1 MNNKNIVVGILA
13 HVDSGKTT
21 LSEALLYLCGEI
33 RKLGR
38 VDRRDAFLD
47 TNEIERDRGI
57 TIFSKQAVFKN
68 GNTLITLLDTPGHVD
83 FSAETERTL
92 SVLDYAILVVS
103 ATDGIQSHTMSLWN
117 VLKKYNVP
125 VFIFVNKMDMV
136 TADKAM
142 VMSQIKEKLSDSC
155 FDFNDIDNQLE
166 NIAMSSE
173 FLMNEYLKTDGL
185 SPRSLSYEIKSRKL
199 FPCYFGSALKTDG
212 VNELLKGI
220 DSYTV
225 SFIPKA
231 DFAAKVYKI
240 SSDEKG
246 QRLTH
251 LKITGGEL
259 NVKDIICGEKLN
271 EIRIYNGQK
280 YSNVQKALPGT
291 VCVVTGLNNTFSGQ
305 GLGIESNSDALS
317 FQPVFS
323 YKVSFP
329 KGTDMGTALKNL
341 QKLEQEDSQLHVVWN
356 SQLEEIHI
364 QLMGEVQSEVL
375 RRIIYE
381 RFNTEV
387 EFTRG
392 SIVYKETISDTVL
405 GVGHFEPLRHYAE
418 VHLLLEPAPS
428 GSGIIFKNNCRD
440 DILDKNWQNLIMTH
454 LKEKTHIG
462 VLTGSPITDIKISL
476 VAARAHKKHTE
487 GGDFRQATYRAVRQG
502 LMQAQSVLLEPWYS
516 FVLELPTNNLGR
528 AMTDIQN
535 MNGKF
540 GPPEQNGDISVIKG
554 SAPVSAMSD
563 YHKDVTAY
571 TRGAGKLRCTFD
583 CYRPCSNQQE
593 IIDAISYNSEQ
604 DIENTADSVFCSH
617 GAGFIVKWNE
627 VFNHMHIEKTDLND
641 KPIVAVQ
648 PVKRQS
654 SGYIDE
660 QELIQIFERTYG
672 KIQRKT
678 YQQLNTVKESSKKV
692 TAQKPKKSVPI
703 DGEYLLIDGYNI
715 LFSWFD
721 LHNADNRELDY
732 VRTMLISRISNYAA
746 MNSKK
751 IIIVFDA
758 YKVKDNPGSIEQNGN
773 ITVVYTKE
781 AETADSYIEK
791 AVKSIGKNYRTWVAT
806 SDRLEQIIIF
816 GTGVYRISAQELL
829 KEIESTEQQI
839 KELMDDIN
847 RDL

>member
-1 MNNKNIVVGILA
+1 MNTKNTVIGILA

-21 LSEALLYLCGEI
+21 LSEAFLYLCGEI

-68 GNTLITLLDTPGHVD
+68 GDTTITLLDTPGHVD
-83 FSAETERTL
+83 FSAEAERTL
-92 SVLDYAILVVS
+92 SVLDYAVLVVS
-103 ATDGIQSHTMSLWN
+103 ATDGVQSHTAALWKI
-117 VLKKYNVP
+117 LQKYNVP
-125 VFIFVNKMDMV
+125 VFIFVNKMDMAG
-136 TADKAM
+136 TDKSAIL
-142 VMSQIKEKLSDSC
+142 SEIKEKLSDNC
-155 FDFNDIDNQLE
+155 FDFVNIDNQLE

-173 FLMNEYLKTDGL
+173 YLMNEFLKTDNL
-185 SPRSLSYEIKSRKL
+185 SNDSIAYEIKNRKI

-212 VNELLKGI
+212 VDKLLNGL
-220 DSYTV
+220 DLYTV
-225 SFIPKA
+225 PFIAKR
-231 DFAAKVYKI
+231 DFGAKVYKI
-240 SSDEKG
+240 SSDDKG

-251 LKITGGEL
+251 MKITGGEL
-259 NVKDIICGEKLN
+259 NVKDIINGEKLN
-271 EIRIYNGQK
+271 ELRIYNGVK
-280 YSNVQKALPGT
+280 YNNIQKALPGT

-305 GLGIESNSDALS
+305 GLGIESNSDELS

-323 YKVSFP
+323 YKIDFP
-329 KGTDMGTALKNL
+329 EGTDLTSALKNL
-341 QKLEQEDSQLHVVWN
+341 KRLEEEDSQLHIVWN

-375 RRIIYE
+375 KRIISD
-381 RFNTEV
+381 RFNMKI
-387 EFTRG
+387 EFSQG
-392 SIVYKETISDTVL
+392 GIVYKETIKDAVL

-418 VHLLLEPAPS
+418 VHIMLEPAPV
-428 GSGIIFKNNCRD
+428 GSGIIFRNNCHD
-440 DILDKNWQNLIMTH
+440 DSLDKNWQNLIMTH

-462 VLTGSPITDIKISL
+462 VLTGSPVTDIKISL

-516 FVLELPTNNLGR
+516 FVLELPTANLGR

-535 MNGKF
+535 MNGNLNS
-540 GPPEQNGDISVIKG
+540 PEQNGDISILKG
-554 SAPVSAMSD
+554 SAPVSKMSE
-563 YHKDVTAY
+563 YQKDVTAY
-571 TRGAGKLRCTFD
+571 TRGAGHLRCTFD
-583 CYRPCSNQQE
+583 GYRPCTNQQDV
-593 IIDAISYNSEQ
+593 IDSIGYNCEH
-604 DIENTADSVFCSH
+604 DTENTADSVFCSH
-617 GAGFIVKWNE
+617 GAGFIVKWDE
-627 VFNHMHIEKTDLND
+627 VFNYMHIERTDEKNTLEAI
-641 KPIVAVQ
+641 PQ
-648 PVKRQS
+648 PTKRKS
-654 SGYIDE
+654 GGYIDE

-678 YQQLNTVKESSKKV
+678 YQQLNTVKERTEKA
-692 TAQKPKKSVPI
+692 TPQKPKKPVPI
-703 DGEYLLIDGYNI
+703 EGEYLLIDGYNI

-721 LHNADNRELDY
+721 LQNADSRELDY
-732 VRTMLISRISNYAA
+732 VRNLLIDRISNYSA
-746 MNSKK
+746 MNSRK

-773 ITVVYTKE
+773 VTVVYTKE

-791 AVKSIGKNYRTWVAT
+791 AVKNIGKNYRTWVAT

-816 GTGVYRISAQELL
+816 GTGVFRISAQELL
-829 KEIESTEQQI
+829 KEIEATEQQI

-847 RDL
+847 N